1 MKKLY
6 YIFDA
11 DSTLLRIES
20 LEELAKIT
28 LRNNSDA
35 KKILNTI
42 EKITIL
48 GMEGKIPFPVSL
60 QKRLAVLPIKKR
72 HIYEL
77 TGQLFHDVTPSVVR
91 NREFIQRNRDTCYVV
106 SGGFADYLFPVLCSL
121 GFRSDHI
128 FANSFK
134 YDGDTV
140 VGVDE
145 ENDLSKDVGKVRV
158 IETYIPQGIRMM
170 VGDGSTDAEPRAHGV
185 VDHFIAFTEIVRRES
200 VVGKADFVAE
210 TFDDVVG
217 YFKEKDVLIQREAS
231 LLRLEYSW

>member
-1 MKKLY
+1 MIKQIF
-6 YIFDA
+6 IFDA
-11 DSTLLRIES
+11 DSTLLRIET

-28 LRNNSDA
+28 LRDNSDA
-35 KKILNTI
+35 KKILDTI
-42 EKITIL
+42 EKITKL

-77 TGQLFHDVTPSVVR
+77 TGQLFHDVTPTVAK
-91 NREFIQRNRDTCYVV
+91 NREFIQRNRENCYVV
-106 SGGFADYLFPVLCSL
+106 TGGFADYLLPVLCSL

-140 VGVDE
+140 VGIDE
-145 ENDLSKDVGKVRV
+145 GNDLSKEAGKVRV
-158 IETYIPQGIRMM
+158 IETCIPQGNRMI
-170 VGDGSTDAEPRAHGV
+170 VGDGSTDAEPRAYGV
-185 VDHFIAFTEIVRRES
+185 VDHFIAFTENVRRES

-210 TFDDVVG
+210 SFDDVLG
-217 YFKEKDVLIQREAS
+217 YFKEKDSLIQREAS